1 MRYIIVGNSNYKS
14 FSKCYIPQKDDYLI
28 GLDDG
33 TFTIIDCGYHVNESW
48 GDFDFSTRLG
58 ELDNKDI
65 ILRKF
70 PKEKNETDLEL
81 VLMNHK
87 FEGEIIIYDATGGR
101 IDHELVNIWLLKK
114 YKELNITIK
123 DSENE
128 IKYIS
133 KAGCYSISKEQYT
146 YVSILTLDN
155 ATIEITNA
163 KYKLKKTHLTAHDTF
178 TTSNSFY
185 NNIFE
190 FNLID
195 GEILLIRSI

>member
-1 MRYIIVGNSNYKS
+1 MKLLMVSDIHGDFKS
-14 FSKCYIPQKDDYLI
+14 LEKVLK
-28 GLDDG
+28 
-33 TFTIIDCGYHVNESW
+33 NESFDRLVVL
-48 GDFDFSTRLG
+48 GDLFSYG
-58 ELDNKDI
+58 KI
-65 ILRKF
+65 IL
-70 PKEKNETDLEL
+70 DL
-81 VLMNHK
+81 NNN
-87 FEGEIIIYDATGGR
+87 EIIK
-101 IDHELVNIWLLKK
+101 LLKK